1 MSQITLAAEK
11 DRFRIPIY
19 TAALLLIGGCAGDG
33 GDYRPTA
40 AGAPSTDVFLGTL
53 VEADGRLE
61 VADVRN
67 ITDRDGYDNQ
77 PHFMPDGMS
86 LLYVS
91 ARDSL
96 QTDVFRYD
104 VSRGATAQITH
115 TASSEY
121 SPTMLPDASG
131 FSAIH
136 EDAATQHLWRYDLA
150 GSDRGAII
158 DDIYPVGYHAWG
170 DATRVVVFVLGDS
183 VTPQTLQ
190 LVDTA
195 SDEVTLVTENPG
207 RSLHKIPGRAALSF
221 VHKMAEGDWAIKE
234 LDLASGAVTTLVA
247 TLPDREDYAWMPD
260 GSIIMGDGSV
270 LLRWVPGGEWSEV
283 ADLADQGLDGISRI
297 AVSRAGDRIAI
308 VGIRAAPGG
317 A

>member
-1 MSQITLAAEK
+1 VTQTILAMQKES
-11 DRFRIPIY
+11 FRIPIY
-19 TAALLLIGGCAGDG
+19 TAALFLLGACGGEEV
-33 GDYRPTA
+33 DYRPTA
-40 AGAPSTDVFLGTL
+40 AGAPSTDIFLGVL
-53 VEADGRLE
+53 AQDAGGLE
-61 VADVRN
+61 VTDLRN

-91 ARDSL
+91 GRDTL

-104 VSRGATAQITH
+104 VSAATATQVTH
-115 TASSEY
+115 TSSSEY

-136 EDAATQHLWRYDLA
+136 EESTKQHLWRYDLE
-150 GSDRGAII
+150 GGDRGAII

-170 DATRVVVFVLGDS
+170 DDTRVVVFVLGDS

-207 RSLHKIPGRAALSF
+207 RSLHKVPGRAALSF

-234 LDLASGAVTTLVA
+234 LDLATGNVTTLVA
-247 TLPDREDYAWMPD
+247 TLPDREDYAWLPD
-260 GSIIMGDGSV
+260 GSIVMGDGSV
-270 LLRWVPGGEWSEV
+270 LHRWVAGGGWTPV
-283 ADLADQGLDGISRI
+283 ADLAAHGVEGISRI
-297 AVSRAGDRIAI
+297 AVSASGDRIAI
-308 VGIRAAPGG
+308 VGARPAPGG